1 MVTIGHVGREMAV
14 SVQTISGIDAP
25 EVRTQEGALA
35 AVLKTK
41 KVVIVKKMVDAIA
54 SVEAVAAVV
63 SQVTMRM
70 L

>member
-25 EVRTQEGALA
+25 EVKTLVGALA